1 MLIDLLYDFNRGRA
15 AETVTGPWEAVF
27 WSVQLANQR
36 KGAEAI
42 EALQTL
48 VEPSAE
54 MRVAAA
60 LIEGRLATLQGDLSA
75 AEEALSRAEMECA
88 AEALDL
94 EVFHACLAHRRSVV
108 ARLQS
113 RFEEAIS
120 LGLRS
125 EELYAAQGWTLDAA
139 LAAADIALALI
150 QKGDLGAGI
159 ETLARVSDVIER
171 EGTPTQYTAIQA
183 NLATAMQRSGDMAGA
198 GQVIM
203 GLLDR
208 APFNAPS
215 QERAALLQNLAVI
228 QKLDGRYAEAL
239 DRYAEA
245 RTMLDPT
252 LHMTQVVRVENGM
265 ADLYYRL
272 GQFDRMKEMSDALMT
287 TSEDLLRSSPT
298 LAIELSLVRFRRY
311 ALDDRMDEALAQC
324 EHGRSI
330 AREHRL
336 WEEHDQLLT
345 GALEYVRDASVRE
358 ELLTELAGIRGQRLS
373 SVSAMVTTVVEQR
386 ARYEQERAAQELA
399 RQQERTQVIM
409 ETQERTME
417 EIGRDLHDSIGNDL
431 SLALRWID
439 RLTHRGDGTS
449 VDDANLITELRASV
463 QQASQD
469 ARRISHMMA
478 APGLDGS
485 TLGAA
490 VSDLLHSAQEAQP
503 DVVFSLAVRGDL
515 ERVSAPYA
523 KTVYR
528 CLQTLLQNV
537 MHHAH
542 ATAVDVQVTAHADEL
557 VCSIDDNGI
566 GFDPKIVVRGLGL
579 RSIVARVTAHGG
591 SVAIDSTPGHGAFV
605 SLHLPLG
612 QTRREHGGTDQ
623 DLSAG

>member
-27 WSVQLANQR
+27 RSVQLANQR

-75 AEEALSRAEMECA
+75 ADEALSRAEMECA

-94 EVFHACLAHRRSVV
+94 EVVHACLAHRRSVV

-113 RFEEAIS
+113 RFEESIS

-125 EELYAAQGWTLDAA
+125 EELYTSQGWTLDAA

-183 NLATAMQRSGDMAGA
+183 NLAVAMQRSGDMTGA
-198 GQVIM
+198 ERVNN

-215 QERAALLQNLAVI
+215 PERAALLQNVAVI
-228 QKLDGRYAEAL
+228 LKLGGRFAEAL
-239 DRYAEA
+239 NRYEEA
-245 RTMLDPT
+245 RSMLDPSI
-252 LHMTQVVRVENGM
+252 HVKQVVRIENGM

-272 GQFDRMKEMSDALMT
+272 EQYDRMKEITDALLS
-287 TSEDLLRSSPT
+287 TSDDVLRSSPT
-298 LAIELSLVRFRRY
+298 LSIELALVRFRRF
-311 ALDDRMDEALAQC
+311 ALDANIQEALAHC
-324 EHGRSI
+324 EQGRNA

-358 ELLTELAGIRGQRLS
+358 ELLTELAEIRGQRLS

-439 RLTHRGDGTS
+439 LLTHRGDGTT

-537 MHHAH
+537 MHHAQ

-566 GFDPKIVVRGLGL
+566 GFDPNVVVRGLGL
-579 RSIVARVTAHGG
+579 RSIVARVAAHGG
-591 SVAIDSTPGHGAFV
+591 SVAIDSTPGHGVFV
-605 SLHLPLG
+605 SLHMPLG
-612 QTRREHGGTDQ
+612 QTRREHGRTDQ